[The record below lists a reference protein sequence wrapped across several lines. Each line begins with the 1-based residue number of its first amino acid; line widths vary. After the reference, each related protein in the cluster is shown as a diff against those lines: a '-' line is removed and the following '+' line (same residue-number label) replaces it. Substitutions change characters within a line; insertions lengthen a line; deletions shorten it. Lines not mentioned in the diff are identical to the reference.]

1 MKKVLSIGLIALF
14 IFGLTGCGNDNS
26 GTLTCTKTETNEE
39 GYATKETMIVTYKDN
54 TVTNVEATAIEEMDT
69 DLVDMTVSFGQLF
82 ATSLNEVNG
91 LNVSYEKESDSSVKY
106 IMSVDFQT
114 LDLDALRETFGEDF
128 DDDAFYANN
137 NITIDEFREENLSDY
152 NCN

>member
-1 MKKVLSIGLIALF
+1 MKKFLSIGLIALF

-39 GYATKETMIVTYKDN
+39 GYATEETMIVTYKDN
-54 TVTNVEATAIEEMDT
+54 IVTNVEATAIEEMDT

-106 IMSVDFQT
+106 IMSVDFQN
-114 LDLDALRETFGEDF
+114 LDLDALKTAFGEDF
-128 DDDAFYANN
+128 DDNSFYANS

-152 NCN
+152 SCN

>member
-39 GYATKETMIVTYKDN
+39 GYATEETMIVTYKDN
-54 TVTNVEATAIEEMDT
+54 IVTNVEATAIEEMDT

-128 DDDAFYANN
+128 DDDSFYANN

>member
-1 MKKVLSIGLIALF
+1 MKKFLSIGLIALF

-39 GYATKETMIVTYKDN
+39 GY
-54 TVTNVEATAIEEMDT
+54 ATAIEEMDT

-128 DDDAFYANN
+128 DDDSFYANN